1 MREILSYQWIYRS
14 DNSVIVSELA
24 KILAET
30 GPPAPVVLGVGLVP
44 YTVGHAILLQRLR
57 SPYVLGGEITSSDL
71 AEAVL
76 VCSQSPLES
85 IKSIKSIWRDLAL
98 WIWGKR
104 IQRMNLMVESD
115 KFQLWLKEQSTAPE
129 VLMEAGSKSKRPAM
143 PWPEQVLVGCLNIGI
158 GPDDAIKMPIGD
170 AERLILAHAEM
181 MGQVQL
187 WDDQSEAIWQSQNA
201 N

>member
-1 MREILSYQWIYRS
+1 M
-14 DNSVIVSELA
+14 
-24 KILAET
+24 
-30 GPPAPVVLGVGLVP
+30 
-44 YTVGHAILLQRLR
+44 LQRLR

-85 IKSIKSIWRDLAL
+85 IKSIKSIWKDLAL
-98 WIWGKR
+98 WLWGKR
-104 IQRMNLMVESD
+104 IQRMNLLAESD

-129 VLMEAGSKSKRPAM
+129 VLIEAGTKSKRPAM
-143 PWPEQVLVGCLNIGI
+143 PWPERVLVGCLHIGI
-158 GPDDAIKMPIGD
+158 GSDDAVKMPLGD

-187 WDDQSEAIWQSQNA
+187 WDDQSEAVWQSQQSN
-201 N
+201 

>member
-1 MREILSYQWIYRS
+1 MA
-14 DNSVIVSELA
+14 DLA

-30 GPPAPVVLGVGLVP
+30 GPQAPVVLGVRLVP
-44 YTVGHAILLQRLR
+44 YTVGHAIVLQRLG
-57 SPYVLGGEITSSDL
+57 SPFVMGGEINPTDL
-71 AEAVL
+71 VEAVT

-85 IKSIKSIWRDLAL
+85 IKSIKSRFSGLML
-98 WIWGKR
+98 WLWGKR
-104 IQRMNLMVESD
+104 IERMNALVESD

-129 VLMEAGSKSKRPAM
+129 VLMEAGSKSKTPAM
-143 PWPEQVLVGCLNIGI
+143 PWPERVLVGCLNIGI
-158 GPDDAIKMPIGD
+158 APDDAIQMPLGD

-187 WDDQSEAIWQSQNA
+187 WDDRSEAIWQNQQA

>member
-1 MREILSYQWIYRS
+1 VA
-14 DNSVIVSELA
+14 DLA

-30 GPPAPVVLGVGLVP
+30 GPQAPIVLGVRLVP
-44 YTVGHAILLQRLR
+44 YTVGHAIVLQRLR
-57 SPYVLGGEITSSDL
+57 SPFVIGGEVAPTDL
-71 AEAVL
+71 VEAVT

-85 IKSIKSIWRDLAL
+85 IRSIKSRYSGLVL
-98 WIWGKR
+98 WLWGKR
-104 IQRMNLMVESD
+104 IERMNLVVESD

-129 VLMEAGSKSKRPAM
+129 VLMESGSKSKTPAM
-143 PWPEQVLVGCLNIGI
+143 PWPERVLVGCLNIGI
-158 GPDDAIKMPIGD
+158 APDDAIQMPLGD

-187 WDDQSEAIWQSQNA
+187 WDDQSEAIWQNQQA

>member
-1 MREILSYQWIYRS
+1 M
-14 DNSVIVSELA
+14 SELA

-30 GPPAPVVLGVGLVP
+30 GPPAPVVLGVRLVP

-57 SPYVLGGEITSSDL
+57 SPYVLGGEISSSDL

-85 IKSIKSIWRDLAL
+85 IKSIKSIWKDLAIWL
-98 WIWGKR
+98 WGKR
-104 IQRMNLMVESD
+104 IQRMNLLAESD

-129 VLMEAGSKSKRPAM
+129 VLIEAGTKSKRPAM
-143 PWPEQVLVGCLNIGI
+143 PWPERVLVGCLHIGI
-158 GPDDAIKMPIGD
+158 GSDDAVKMPLGD

-187 WDDQSEAIWQSQNA
+187 WDDQSEAVWQSQQSN
-201 N
+201 

>member
-1 MREILSYQWIYRS
+1 M
-14 DNSVIVSELA
+14 SELA

-30 GPPAPVVLGVGLVP
+30 GPPSPVVLGVRLVP

-85 IKSIKSIWRDLAL
+85 IKSIKSIWKDLAL
-98 WIWGKR
+98 WLWGKR
-104 IQRMNLMVESD
+104 IQRMNLIVESD

-129 VLMEAGSKSKRPAM
+129 VLMEAGTKSKRPAM
-143 PWPEQVLVGCLNIGI
+143 PWTERVLVGCLNIGI
-158 GPDDAIKMPIGD
+158 GPDDAVKMPLGD

-187 WDDQSEAIWQSQNA
+187 WDDQSEAIWQNQQSN
-201 N
+201 

>member
-1 MREILSYQWIYRS
+1 MRKIPSDCRSYRS
-14 DNSVIVSELA
+14 VQSVIVSELA

-30 GPPAPVVLGVGLVP
+30 GPPAPVVLGVRLVP

-85 IKSIKSIWRDLAL
+85 IKSIKSILRDLAL
-98 WIWGKR
+98 WLWGKR
-104 IQRMNLMVESD
+104 IQRMNLLAESD

-129 VLMEAGSKSKRPAM
+129 VLVESGSKSKRPAM
-143 PWPEQVLVGCLNIGI
+143 PWPERVLVGCLNIGI
-158 GPDDAIKMPIGD
+158 GPDDAVRMPLGD

-187 WDDQSEAIWQSQNA
+187 WDDQSEAIWQNQQDN
-201 N
+201 

>member
-1 MREILSYQWIYRS
+1 MA
-14 DNSVIVSELA
+14 DLA

-30 GPPAPVVLGVGLVP
+30 GPQAPVVLGVRLVP
-44 YTVGHAILLQRLR
+44 YTVGHAIVLQRLR
-57 SPYVLGGEITSSDL
+57 SPYVLGGEITPSDL

-85 IKSIKSIWRDLAL
+85 IKSIKSIWKDLAL
-98 WIWGKR
+98 WLWGKR
-104 IQRMNLMVESD
+104 IQRMNLLAESD

-129 VLMEAGSKSKRPAM
+129 VLMEAGTKSKKPAM
-143 PWPEQVLVGCLNIGI
+143 PWTERVLVGCLNIGI
-158 GPDDAIKMPIGD
+158 GPDDAVKMPLGD

-187 WDDQSEAIWQSQNA
+187 WDDQSEAAWQSQQSN
-201 N
+201 

>member
-1 MREILSYQWIYRS
+1 M
-14 DNSVIVSELA
+14 SELA
-24 KILAET
+24 KILTET
-30 GPPAPVVLGVGLVP
+30 GPPAPVVLGVRLVP

-85 IKSIKSIWRDLAL
+85 IKSIKSIWKDLAL
-98 WIWGKR
+98 WLWGKR
-104 IQRMNLMVESD
+104 IQRMNLIVESD

-129 VLMEAGSKSKRPAM
+129 VLMEAGAKSKRPAM
-143 PWPEQVLVGCLNIGI
+143 PWTERVLVGCLNIGI
-158 GPDDAIKMPIGD
+158 GPDDAIRMPLGD

-187 WDDQSEAIWQSQNA
+187 WDDQSEAIWQNQQDN
-201 N
+201 

>member
-1 MREILSYQWIYRS
+1 MA
-14 DNSVIVSELA
+14 DLA

-30 GPPAPVVLGVGLVP
+30 GPQAPVVLGVRLVP
-44 YTVGHAILLQRLR
+44 YTVGHAIVLQRLG
-57 SPYVLGGEITSSDL
+57 SPFVMGGEINPTDL
-71 AEAVL
+71 VEAVT

-85 IKSIKSIWRDLAL
+85 IKSIKTRFSGLML
-98 WIWGKR
+98 WLWGKR
-104 IQRMNLMVESD
+104 IVKMNALVESD

-129 VLMEAGSKSKRPAM
+129 VLMEAGSKSKTPAM
-143 PWPEQVLVGCLNIGI
+143 PWPERVLVGCLNIGI
-158 GPDDAIKMPIGD
+158 APDDAIQMPLGD

-187 WDDQSEAIWQSQNA
+187 WDDQSESIWQNQQA

>member
-1 MREILSYQWIYRS
+1 MA
-14 DNSVIVSELA
+14 DLA

-30 GPPAPVVLGVGLVP
+30 GPQAPVVLGVRLVP
-44 YTVGHAILLQRLR
+44 YTVGHAIVLQRLG
-57 SPYVLGGEITSSDL
+57 SPFVMGGEINPTDL
-71 AEAVL
+71 VEAVT

-85 IKSIKSIWRDLAL
+85 IKSIKSRFSGLML
-98 WIWGKR
+98 WMWGKR
-104 IQRMNLMVESD
+104 IERMNALVESD

-129 VLMEAGSKSKRPAM
+129 VLMEAGSKSKTPAM
-143 PWPEQVLVGCLNIGI
+143 PWPERVLVGCLNIGI
-158 GPDDAIKMPIGD
+158 APDDAIQMPLGD

-187 WDDQSEAIWQSQNA
+187 WDDRSEAIWQNQQA

>member
-1 MREILSYQWIYRS
+1 MA
-14 DNSVIVSELA
+14 DLA

-30 GPPAPVVLGVGLVP
+30 GPPAPSVLGVRLVP
-44 YTVGHAILLQRLR
+44 YTVGHAILLQRLG

-71 AEAVL
+71 VEAVV

-85 IKSIKSIWRDLAL
+85 IRSIKSVWKDLVL
-98 WIWGKR
+98 WLWGKR
-104 IQRMNLMVESD
+104 IAKLNLLAESE
-115 KFQLWLKEQSTAPE
+115 KFQLWLKDQSTAPE
-129 VLMEAGSKSKRPAM
+129 VLMESGSKSKRPAM
-143 PWPEQVLVGCLNIGI
+143 PWPERVLVGCLNIGI
-158 GPDDAIKMPIGD
+158 GSDDAIKMPIGD

-187 WDDQSEAIWQSQNA
+187 WDDQSEAIWQSQNS